1 MNTAALDSYLATA
14 KPTHR
19 AALRQLHDAVMS
31 AVPEAET
38 ALRRGVPAYRYL
50 HRRLV
55 SIGDAQK
62 HVALYVMQGTVLASH
77 SAQLEPF
84 NTSRTVVRFDP
95 SKVIPI
101 ATVMTLVRA
110 RADEICRVGQRPGHE
125 EARRRE
131 TRLAAVM

>member
-1 MNTAALDSYLATA
+1 MNTAALDSYLVTA

-19 AALRQLHDAVMS
+19 AALRQLHDAIMT
-31 AVPEAET
+31 AAPEAET
-38 ALRRGVPAYRYL
+38 VLRRGVPAYRNL
-50 HRRLV
+50 QRPLV

-110 RADEICRVGQRPGHE
+110 RADEIRESALARHE
-125 EARRRE
+125 KQ
-131 TRLAAVM
+131 T